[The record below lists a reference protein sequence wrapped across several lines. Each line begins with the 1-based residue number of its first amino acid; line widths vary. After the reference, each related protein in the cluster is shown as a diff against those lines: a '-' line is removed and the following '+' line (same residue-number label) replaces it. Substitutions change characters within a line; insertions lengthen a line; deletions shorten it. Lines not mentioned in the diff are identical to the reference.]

1 MGTATGSGFIA
12 QRSCNRGN
20 PVVWPDLVR
29 SAARRAVVSVVVSA
43 ACATA
48 ACSEGSSA
56 SSSSRGVAPP
66 DTAGAVKAV
75 EVPMP
80 PPLPLGKASLDEFG
94 YRRGPGRDAYDRAVK
109 AEKLAK
115 GDADWQTVI
124 DACREA
130 LAADPGNLDAAW
142 LMAAAHARKG
152 EHDRILA
159 PLSLAVAGDWGKWGE
174 RSLTLPLF
182 EAFLASPHGEVWR
195 ALAEDYRAGFG
206 EAARR
211 AVIVL
216 GRQAPRGDDL
226 DRRTEVHGWDPGTGR
241 WLRLSRTGGTV
252 IAALPG
258 PEGSG
263 LVAYVAYRELNRPGE
278 RSGALERPRVAVID
292 RASGRVSREMAFDD
306 VDELRLGWKAKPGD
320 DPDVVVVIDGGHD
333 EGAWLVDWKRGHK
346 KKPPASQKLSP
357 GKDALIVARGQVRR
371 KRLAAGVTADW
382 DDDGLASA
390 IRLDAT
396 RKTVTPPAGLV
407 VDGHGL
413 VWSPDRARLALVA
426 LPDDGDCAAEATLFA
441 VDAGTGKLR
450 ELGKSAAPAPIWVD
464 DARLAYTAGDRVR
477 VVEVASARVER
488 ELTSEGGVATAIVDR
503 ACADAAV
510 EEEALFAT
518 PGGDEIE
525 EPIDDQ

>member
-1 MGTATGSGFIA
+1 M
-12 QRSCNRGN
+12 
-20 PVVWPDLVR
+20 VWPETVR
-29 SAARRAVVSVVVSA
+29 SAAHWAVLSLVVSA

-48 ACSEGSSA
+48 GCSEGSSA
-56 SSSSRGVAPP
+56 SSSGKAVAPP
-66 DTAGAVKAV
+66 DTAAAGPAAAV
-75 EVPMP
+75 PIP
-80 PPLPLGKASLDEFG
+80 PPLPLGKATLDEFG
-94 YRRGPGRDAYDRAVK
+94 YRRGPGRAAYDRAVK

-115 GDADWQTVI
+115 GDDDWQTVI

-130 LAADPGNLDAAW
+130 LAADPGHLDAAW

-152 EHDRILA
+152 EHARVLA
-159 PLSLAVAGDWGKWGE
+159 PLSHAVAGDWGKWGE
-174 RSLTLPLF
+174 RSLVLPLF
-182 EAFLASPHGEVWR
+182 EGFLASPSGEAWR

-216 GRQAPRGDDL
+216 GRDGGAPRG
-226 DRRTEVHGWDPGTGR
+226 EVYGWDAGTGR

-258 PEGSG
+258 PDGSG

-306 VDELRLGWKAKPGD
+306 VDELRLGWKTAQGD
-320 DPDVVVVIDGGHD
+320 DPDIVVVIDGGD
-333 EGAWLVDWKRGHK
+333 DQGAWLVDWKRGHK

-357 GKDALIVARGQVRR
+357 GKDVLIVARGQVHR

-413 VWSPDRARLALVA
+413 VWSPDRRGSRWSRCPTTATARRRR
-426 LPDDGDCAAEATLFA
+426 PCSSSTP
-441 VDAGTGKLR
+441 
-450 ELGKSAAPAPIWVD
+450 APASC
-464 DARLAYTAGDRVR
+464 AR
-477 VVEVASARVER
+477 SARAR
-488 ELTSEGGVATAIVDR
+488 RPRRSGST
-503 ACADAAV
+503 
-510 EEEALFAT
+510 T
-518 PGGDEIE
+518 PGSPTPRATGCGSSRSRRRSSSAS
-525 EPIDDQ
+525 